1 MVCIQPAQPHPNT
14 LDYHSNGLVCCCC
27 CCFMLDLYSEYVA
40 VHASKCWLFIALV
53 YAQQMLFHQNLLYQ
67 SHSCVFSFHFCYIK
81 AFWQAKSWYKMTI
94 EFWYEVFFEVQSK
107 RSWTSM
113 MSEPH
118 LQNLNGAVS
127 VREKKRFHGA
137 SQTVWLTLSL
147 KCLNSMDSDNI
158 RLTMIDVY
166 FIPFSKCSRVHCKF
180 GWWSL
185 YFDSIT
191 VLLWWHKKYCV
202 HIKFQTSIENAKTQ
216 SVQRREKSKRPKN
229 DLIFQRFC

>member
-1 MVCIQPAQPHPNT
+1 MNWQSVVHFLWCLLLSLIVRRPCYHFNFGSILFLLRIEFTFNSFHCVTNMSQRSKSFILSVNYMVCIQPAQPHPNT
-14 LDYHSNGLVCCCC
+14 LDYHSNGLVCC

-113 MSEPH
+113 MS
-118 LQNLNGAVS
+118 
-127 VREKKRFHGA
+127 
-137 SQTVWLTLSL
+137 
-147 KCLNSMDSDNI
+147 
-158 RLTMIDVY
+158 
-166 FIPFSKCSRVHCKF
+166 
-180 GWWSL
+180 
-185 YFDSIT
+185 
-191 VLLWWHKKYCV
+191 
-202 HIKFQTSIENAKTQ
+202 
-216 SVQRREKSKRPKN
+216 
-229 DLIFQRFC
+229 